1 MEEQDLKFSEFI
13 ERYLEVCSMSEKYRI
28 ENILKDMGYSLSKG
42 KIVKISNNKNYEAKQ
57 V

>member
-28 ENILKDMGYSLSKG
+28 ENILKDMGYYLSNG
-42 KIVKISNNKNYEAKQ
+42 KIVKTSNNKNYETKQ